1 MAAADNILPLIL
13 ATKRDEVAALR
24 ARETMPDLMARAAD
38 QPPTRGFARALA
50 ASPNLVLIAEVK
62 KASPSKGV
70 IRADFDPATIAR
82 AYHAGGAACLSVL
95 TDETYFQGSL
105 DYLSQIRA
113 ATPLPLLRK
122 DFVIDVAQIYEARVA
137 GADAILVIVAAV
149 PSPARI
155 AEFVHVA
162 GLLGMDALVEVHD
175 ARELALASEAGARL
189 IGVNNRDLATF
200 AVRLE
205 TSEELL
211 PLLPPGALG
220 VAESGVFTNA
230 DVQRMRTAGAQAVLV
245 GESLMREPD
254 VEAAT
259 RRLLTAHEGTA

>member
-1 MAAADNILPLIL
+1 
-13 ATKRDEVAALR
+13 
-24 ARETMPDLMARAAD
+24 
-38 QPPTRGFARALA
+38 
-50 ASPNLVLIAEVK
+50 VK

-70 IRADFDPATIAR
+70 IRADFDPAAIAR

-105 DYLSQIRA
+105 DYLGQIRA
-113 ATPLPLLRK
+113 AVPLPLLRK
-122 DFVIDVAQIYEARVA
+122 DFVIDVAQIYQARIA
-137 GADAILVIVAAV
+137 GADAVLVIVAAV

-155 AEFVHVA
+155 AEFVHIA
-162 GLLGMDALVEVHD
+162 GALGMDALVEVHD

-189 IGVNNRDLATF
+189 IGVNNRDLSTF
-200 AVRLE
+200 DVRLE

-211 PLLPPGALG
+211 PLLPTGALG
-220 VAESGVFTNA
+220 VAESGIFTNA
-230 DVQRMRTAGAQAVLV
+230 DVQRMSAAGARAVLV

-259 RRLLTAHEGTA
+259 RRLLTTGAEAAP

>member
-1 MAAADNILPLIL
+1 MPADILQRIL

-24 ARETMPDLMARAAD
+24 ARITMPDLMARAAD
-38 QPPTRGFARALA
+38 QSSTRGFARALTA
-50 ASPNLVLIAEVK
+50 ASAPVALIAEVK

-70 IRADFDPATIAR
+70 IRADFDPVALAQ

-95 TDETYFQGSL
+95 TDATYFQGSL
-105 DYLSQIRA
+105 DYLTAIRA
-113 ATPLPLLRK
+113 AVPLPLLRK
-122 DFVIDVAQIYEARVA
+122 DFVIDVAQIYEARGA
-137 GADAILVIVAAV
+137 GADAVLVIVAAV

-162 GLLGMDALVEVHD
+162 GALGMDALVEVHD
-175 ARELALASEAGARL
+175 ARELALAAEAGARL
-189 IGVNNRDLATF
+189 IGVNNRDLASF
-200 AVRLE
+200 EVRLE

-220 VAESGVFTNA
+220 VAESGVFTRA
-230 DVQRMRTAGAQAVLV
+230 DVSRMGAAGARAVLV
-245 GESLMREPD
+245 GESLMRQPD

-259 RRLLTAHEGTA
+259 RRLLTGDEAAP

>member
-1 MAAADNILPLIL
+1 LP
-13 ATKRDEVAALR
+13 AVA
-24 ARETMPDLMARAAD
+24 
-38 QPPTRGFARALA
+38 
-50 ASPNLVLIAEVK
+50 LIAEVK

-70 IRADFDPATIAR
+70 IRADFDPVTIAR

-95 TDETYFQGSL
+95 TDESYFQGSL
-105 DYLSQIRA
+105 DYLAAIRA
-113 ATPLPLLRK
+113 AVPLPLLRK
-122 DFVIDVAQIYEARVA
+122 DFVIDVAQIYEARAA

-155 AEFVHVA
+155 AEFVQVA

-175 ARELALASEAGARL
+175 ARELAMAAEAGARL

-200 AVRLE
+200 EVHLE

-211 PLLPPGALG
+211 PLLPTGALG
-220 VAESGVFTNA
+220 VAESGIFTNA
-230 DVQRMRTAGAQAVLV
+230 DVQRMGAAGARAVLV

-259 RRLLTAHEGTA
+259 RRLLTSQEATV

>member
-1 MAAADNILPLIL
+1 MAAADILQRIL

-24 ARETMPDLMARAAD
+24 AREKMADLMARAAD

-50 ASPNLVLIAEVK
+50 QAPAVALIAEVK

-82 AYHAGGAACLSVL
+82 AYQGGGAVCLSVL

-105 DYLSQIRA
+105 DYLAAIRA
-113 ATPLPLLRK
+113 AVPLPLLRK
-122 DFVIDVAQIYEARVA
+122 DFVIDVSQIYEARVA
-137 GADAILVIVAAV
+137 GADAVLVIVAAV

-155 AEFVHVA
+155 AEFVHA
-162 GLLGMDALVEVHD
+162 ASGLGMDTLVEIHD
-175 ARELALASEAGARL
+175 ARELGLASESGARL

-230 DVQRMRTAGAQAVLV
+230 DVLRMGAAGARAVLV

-259 RRLLTAHEGTA
+259 RRLLTGDEATA

>member
-1 MAAADNILPLIL
+1 MPADVLQRIL

-24 ARETMPDLMARAAD
+24 AGVKMPDLMARAAD

-50 ASPNLVLIAEVK
+50 QAFSVALIAEVK

-70 IRADFDPATIAR
+70 IRPDFDPVAIAH
-82 AYHAGGAACLSVL
+82 AYQAGGAACLSVL
-95 TDETYFQGSL
+95 TDATYFQGSL
-105 DYLSQIRA
+105 DYLAVIRA
-113 ATPLPLLRK
+113 AVPLPLLRK

-137 GADAILVIVAAV
+137 GADAVLVIVAAV

-162 GLLGMDALVEVHD
+162 GALGMDTLVEIHD
-175 ARELALASEAGARL
+175 ARELALAAEAGARL
-189 IGVNNRDLATF
+189 IGVNNRDLASF
-200 AVRLE
+200 EVRLE

-211 PLLPPGALG
+211 PLLPEGALG
-220 VAESGVFTNA
+220 VAESGVFTHA
-230 DVQRMRTAGAQAVLV
+230 DVRRMGEAGARAVLV
-245 GESLMREPD
+245 GESLMRRPD

-259 RRLLTAHEGTA
+259 RRLLTGDEEAA